1 MSKAA
6 VKKVAKK
13 GKYYTTNINQP
24 YQGPIKQ
31 TYPYTSHS

>member
-13 GKYYTTNINQP
+13 GKYNNTNINQP
-24 YQGPIKQ
+24 FQGPIRL
-31 TYPYTSHS
+31 TYP

>member
-13 GKYYTTNINQP
+13 GKYYNTNTNQS

-31 TYPYTSHS
+31 TYP